1 MLANCC
7 RWIKNP
13 LCPCGQTDMIKIDTC
28 LLLGATGVGK
38 TLLLKR
44 LQRFSR
50 HGFDELEA
58 PPSTLP
64 TVGTNLIDI
73 SLKRK
78 KKVTLRELGGCMSP
92 IWPSYYSDAS
102 SVIFMVDASNTSQI
116 SSSCI
121 QLLSVLAA
129 EPLQDVSVLLIFN
142 KRDIPC
148 LMSLIE
154 IKSLFRLEDILASA
168 TQSITTM
175 ELSASSGQGLQEVLT
190 WLESVTVK

>member
-13 LCPCGQTDMIKIDTC
+13 LCPCGQSEMSKNDIC

-44 LQRFSR
+44 LQRLSV
-50 HGFDELEA
+50 HSLDELGP

-73 SLKRK
+73 PLKRG
-78 KKVTLRELGGCMSP
+78 KKVTLRELGGCMGP

-102 SVIFMVDASNTSQI
+102 SVIFVVDSCNTSQI

-129 EPLQDVSVLLIFN
+129 ESLHGVSVLLIFN
-142 KRDIPC
+142 KRDLPC
-148 LMSLIE
+148 VMNLTE
-154 IKSLFRLEDILASA
+154 IKSLFRLEDIIVSA
-168 TQSITTM
+168 TQPITTL
-175 ELSASSGQGLQEVLT
+175 ELSASSGQGIQEVLT

>member
-1 MLANCC
+1 
-7 RWIKNP
+7 
-13 LCPCGQTDMIKIDTC
+13 
-28 LLLGATGVGK
+28 
-38 TLLLKR
+38 
-44 LQRFSR
+44 SR

-58 PPSTLP
+58 LPSTLP
-64 TVGTNLIDI
+64 TVNHVFVLWRFSTTLSVLLNYSHSQVGTNLIDI
-73 SLKRK
+73 SLKRR
-78 KKVTLRELGGCMSP
+78 KKVTLRELGGCMSS

-102 SVIFMVDASNTSQI
+102 SVIFMVDASNTSQV

-154 IKSLFRLEDILASA
+154 IKSLFRLEDIITSA